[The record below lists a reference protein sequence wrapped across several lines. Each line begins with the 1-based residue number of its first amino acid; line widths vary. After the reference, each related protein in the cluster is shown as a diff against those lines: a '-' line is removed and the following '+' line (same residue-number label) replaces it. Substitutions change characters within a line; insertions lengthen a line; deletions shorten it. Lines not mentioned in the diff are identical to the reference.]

1 MKVISHGNCLESSA
15 PVDIVARE
23 LTATRKAMQDMAMLL
38 RSMGE
43 EISDLRRQV
52 RLLEKVTP
60 SQASAINR
68 AIRERAALLCQDYR
82 APGGEKAVGAA
93 IRKAIRVTFGAST
106 VRELPRCDFEVA
118 LDQVR
123 IWDDYKAMMAIR
135 RKNNGKV
142 QD

>member
-68 AIRERAALLCQDYR
+68 AIRERAARLCQDYR

-118 LDQVR
+118 LEQVR

>member
-68 AIRERAALLCQDYR
+68 AIRERAARLCQDYR

-93 IRKAIRVTFGAST
+93 IRKAIKVTFGAST

-118 LDQVR
+118 LEQVR

>member
-1 MKVISHGNCLESSA
+1 MGEIMRMESSA
-15 PVDIVARE
+15 PTDIVARE
-23 LTATRKAMQDMAMLL
+23 LTATRQAMQDMAMLL

-118 LDQVR
+118 LEQVR